1 MRISN
6 TEELIA
12 RIERSLLPVQA
23 ARAALLFGS
32 HAVGHARSSSDV
44 DIAVLVDAA
53 SATALRKPLLW
64 SLFAALGREL
74 PAERL
79 DVVVLNDA
87 PSNVAFHVLKE
98 GRVVLERDPVDLH
111 RFRLRTYSRHADYQ
125 PVERFFREA
134 RERRG
139 LAAGP
144 RD

>member
-6 TEELIA
+6 TEELLS
-12 RIERSLLPVQA
+12 RIERALLPVSA

-32 HAVGHARSSSDV
+32 HVVGHARSSSDV

-87 PSNVAFHVLKE
+87 PPKVAFHVLKE

-111 RFRLRTYSRHADYQ
+111 RFRVRTYSRHADHQ
-125 PVERFFREA
+125 PIERFFREA
-134 RERRG
+134 SERRG

-144 RD
+144 RG

>member
-87 PSNVAFHVLKE
+87 PSKVAFHVLKE

-111 RFRLRTYSRHADYQ
+111 RFRVRTYSRHADYQ